1 MPLFDAG
8 RTAQQV
14 RMAEDAWKGRDP
26 PRVALAYTPHSFWRS
41 RSEFLRGRDQIIAFL
56 GRKWAAELEYRLIK
70 ELWAFAG
77 NRIAV
82 GFPYEWLSNEGRWFP
97 FLRQREQG
105 VRRQGPEGWP
115 HHLEQRPAHRRRCP
129 PFPLERGTRPIEQS
143 GLSVLGL

>member
-41 RSEFLRGRDQIIAFL
+41 RSEFLRGRDEIVAFL

-70 ELWAFAG
+70 ELWG
-77 NRIAV
+77 LCGQPDRR
-82 GFPYEWLSNEGRWFP
+82 GFP
-97 FLRQREQG
+97 
-105 VRRQGPEGWP
+105 VRM
-115 HHLEQRPAHRRRCP
+115 A
-129 PFPLERGTRPIEQS
+129 FERGTLVSIPTATRTGSSAPRA
-143 GLSVLGL
+143 